1 MCIGPFFATIAVS
14 SRPVPLYNLNKRKRS
29 FSQLPQEDFFIDLR
43 DLLKTRSEVSEV
55 HCVKDAKVPLIRFKF
70 DGILVDLPYA
80 QLRVLS
86 IPNVRSFVL
95 KNSLKLFMQTLN
107 GFNS

>member
-1 MCIGPFFATIAVS
+1 MLK
-14 SRPVPLYNLNKRKRS
+14 SRP
-29 FSQLPQEDFFIDLR
+29 
-43 DLLKTRSEVSEV
+43 EVSEV

-86 IPNVRSFVL
+86 VPNVRSQNFL
-95 KNSLKLFMQTLN
+95 SSSC
-107 GFNS
+107 FNLCKH